1 MQKNVVYRTY
11 EGTYKKLKIIRKNI
25 MEFLSPLRYP
35 GGKAKVADFVQC
47 LIKENALLDG
57 TYVEPYVGGGSV
69 ALSLLFNEYVKDI
82 YINDKDISIYAFWY
96 CVLHD
101 SDSLCKLIKDT
112 PINVE
117 MWYKLKEIQLN
128 KENVDLLD
136 LGFST
141 FFLNRTNRSGILKA
155 GVIGGY
161 NQTGNYKID
170 ARFNKDDLIKR
181 IQRIADYADRIH
193 LYKEDAVILVQRL
206 NNELSHNV
214 IFYLDPPYYVKGK
227 GLYMCYYN
235 DDDHQTLANVINGI
249 QNHNWII
256 SYDDVNFIAD
266 LYSKYRQK
274 NFELNYSASNS
285 GKGKEIMIFSDNL
298 VIPNHKL
305 LHED

>member
-1 MQKNVVYRTY
+1 
-11 EGTYKKLKIIRKNI
+11 

-69 ALSLLFNEYVKDI
+69 ALSLLFNEYVRDI

-96 CVLHD
+96 SVLHE
-101 SDSLCKLIKDT
+101 SEALCKLIKDT

-117 MWYKLKEIQLN
+117 TWYKLKDIQSN
-128 KENVDLLD
+128 KENVDLLN

-161 NQTGNYKID
+161 DQTGNYKID

-193 LYKEDAVILVQRL
+193 ISNEDAVTLVQRL
-206 NNELSHNV
+206 NNELFYNV

-227 GLYMCYYN
+227 GLYMNYYN
-235 DDDHQTLANVINGI
+235 DDDHQDIAKVIDGI
-249 QNHNWII
+249 QNHRWII
-256 SYDDVNFIAD
+256 SYDNVDFIAN
-266 LYSKYRQK
+266 LYSKYRQET
-274 NFELNYSASNS
+274 FELNYSASNS
-285 GKGKEIMIFSDNL
+285 GKGKEIMIFSDNM

-305 LHED
+305 FNK

>member
-1 MQKNVVYRTY
+1 
-11 EGTYKKLKIIRKNI
+11 

-47 LIKENALLDG
+47 LIKENALFDG

-69 ALSLLFNEYVKDI
+69 ALSLLFNEYVTDI

-96 CVLHD
+96 SVLNE
-101 SDSLCKLIKDT
+101 SEALCKLIKDT
-112 PINVE
+112 PTNVDT
-117 MWYKLKEIQLN
+117 WHKLKALQSN
-128 KENVDLLD
+128 KENVDLLN

-170 ARFNKDDLIKR
+170 ARFNKEDLIKR

-193 LYKEDAVILVQRL
+193 LSNEDAVTLVHRL
-206 NNELSHNV
+206 NNDLCHNV
-214 IFYLDPPYYVKGK
+214 IFYLDPPYYIKGK
-227 GLYMCYYN
+227 GLYMNYYN
-235 DDDHQTLANVINGI
+235 DDDHQNIAKVIDGI
-249 QNHNWII
+249 QNHKWII
-256 SYDDVNFIAD
+256 SYDNVDFIAN
-266 LYSKYRQK
+266 LYSKYRQET
-274 NFELNYSASNS
+274 FELNYSASNS

-305 LHED
+305 FNK

>member
-1 MQKNVVYRTY
+1 
-11 EGTYKKLKIIRKNI
+11 

-69 ALSLLFNEYVKDI
+69 ALSLLFNEYVRDI

-96 CVLHD
+96 SVLHE
-101 SDSLCKLIKDT
+101 SEALCKLIEDT

-117 MWYKLKEIQLN
+117 TWHKLKEIQSN
-128 KENVDLLD
+128 KENVDLLN

-161 NQTGNYKID
+161 DQTGNYKID
-170 ARFNKDDLIKR
+170 ARFNKDDLINR

-193 LYKEDAVILVQRL
+193 LSNEDAVTLVQRL
-206 NNELSHNV
+206 NNELFHNV

-227 GLYMCYYN
+227 GLYMNYYN
-235 DDDHQTLANVINGI
+235 DDDHQDIAKVIDGI
-249 QNHNWII
+249 LNHRWII
-256 SYDDVNFIAD
+256 SYDNVDFIAN
-266 LYSKYRQK
+266 LYSKYRQET
-274 NFELNYSASNS
+274 FELNYSASNS
-285 GKGKEIMIFSDNL
+285 GRGKEIMIFSDNMI
-298 VIPNHKL
+298 IPNHKL
-305 LHED
+305 FNK

>member
-1 MQKNVVYRTY
+1 
-11 EGTYKKLKIIRKNI
+11 

-69 ALSLLFNEYVKDI
+69 ALSLLFNEYVRDI

-96 CVLHD
+96 SVLHE
-101 SDSLCKLIKDT
+101 SEALCKLIKDT
-112 PINVE
+112 PINVGT
-117 MWYKLKEIQLN
+117 WHKLKEIQSN
-128 KENVDLLD
+128 KENVDLLN

-161 NQTGNYKID
+161 DQTGNYKID

-193 LYKEDAVILVQRL
+193 LSNEDAVTLVQRL
-206 NNELSHNV
+206 NNDLCHNV

-227 GLYMCYYN
+227 GLYMNYYN
-235 DDDHQTLANVINGI
+235 DEDHQDIAKVIDGI
-249 QNHNWII
+249 QNHRWII
-256 SYDDVNFIAD
+256 SYDNVDFIAN
-266 LYSKYRQK
+266 LYSKYRQET
-274 NFELNYSASNS
+274 FELNYSASNS

-298 VIPNHKL
+298 VIPNHILFTK
-305 LHED
+305 